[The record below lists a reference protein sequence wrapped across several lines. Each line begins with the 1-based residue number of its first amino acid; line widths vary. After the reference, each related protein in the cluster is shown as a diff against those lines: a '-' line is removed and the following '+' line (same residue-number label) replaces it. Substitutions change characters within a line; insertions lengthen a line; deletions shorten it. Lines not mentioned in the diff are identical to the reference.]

1 MKKVILLTFLSISSI
16 FAQSEPVNSE
26 HPVYSFLRRA
36 SVAGYIPY
44 YDGAILPKSKT
55 EIKKNLSELLNVKN
69 SLPVSLSEELSFYEE
84 MFLSQRDNKEFNFED
99 YTTSAE
105 PVHLFEYSGENY
117 FVTLD
122 PVLNLTAHGVGDDSY
137 SDKTAFYLRYGGY
150 ARFNYK
156 NWLSAYIIA
165 WNGNAYG
172 SREVNAVDKIVGQK
186 FTFRKTGLNHFDGSE
201 GGIFIEHDIFS
212 GSISRNRTEWGENFY
227 NKDKISGVSQ
237 FFDKISFEIKTE
249 LFTYNY
255 LHGWL
260 VTPQFITPGD
270 SISGDYKNRA
280 EKYSAQNRISVNL
293 SKRLNISVWQS
304 VVYANRGVDL
314 AYLNPFLFWESAQRS
329 LEDLDNSFIGLDV
342 RYKPVNGI
350 ELTGSMIFDDINFE
364 FLQPGKF
371 QKFNNRFSF
380 MGGLLYIPEFAG
392 RLTAGLTYYFVRPYT
407 FSHPG
412 KSENLAY
419 TNNSF
424 PLGIDIKP
432 NSEMLNLHL
441 DYQFTPRLRLSMDI
455 KHIRHG
461 ENIYDNSGNL
471 LQNHGGSFF
480 ISTNQFSSED
490 AWFLAGEFQNTTTV
504 EFLLFYTPGANTL
517 IKAGYVFNKSNFN
530 APVPENYFYTSL
542 NLLYF

>member
-1 MKKVILLTFLSISSI
+1 MKKVILLTFLFISSI

-36 SVAGYIPY
+36 SVAGFIPY
-44 YDGAILPKSKT
+44 YDDAILPKSKT
-55 EIKKNLSELLNVKN
+55 EIKKNLSELLNLKN
-69 SLPVSLSEELSFYEE
+69 TLPVSFIEELSFYEE
-84 MFLSQRDNKEFNFED
+84 MFLLESDNKGFNFID
-99 YTTSAE
+99 YLTSSK
-105 PVHLFEYSGENY
+105 PSHLFKHSEENY
-117 FVTLD
+117 SVTVD
-122 PVLNLTAHGVGDDSY
+122 PVLNLKAHGTGDDSY
-137 SDKTAFYLRYGGY
+137 SNKSALYLRYGGY

-156 NWLSAYIIA
+156 NWLSAWIIA

-172 SREVNAVDKIVGQK
+172 SREVNSIDNIVGQK
-186 FTFRKTGLNHFDGSE
+186 FTFRKTGLNHFDGTE
-201 GGIFIEHDIFS
+201 GGIFVEHEIFS
-212 GSISRNRTEWGENFY
+212 GSIARNRTEWGENFY
-227 NKDKISGVSQ
+227 NKDKISTVSQ
-237 FFDKISFEIKTE
+237 FFDKISFEIKTD

-270 SISGDYKNRA
+270 SISGDNKNRA
-280 EKYSAQNRISVNL
+280 EKYTAQNRISANL
-293 SKRLNISVWQS
+293 SKRLKLSFWQS

-342 RYKPVNGI
+342 RYKPFNGM
-350 ELTGSMIFDDINFE
+350 ELTGSLIFDDINFE

-371 QKFNNRFSF
+371 QKINNRFSF
-380 MGGLLYIPEFAG
+380 MGGLLYIPEFAN
-392 RLTAGLTYYFVRPYT
+392 RLTAGLTCYFVRPYT

-412 KSENLAY
+412 KGENLVY

-424 PLGIDIKP
+424 PLGINVKP
-432 NSEMLNLHL
+432 NSEMINLHL

-461 ENIYDNSGNL
+461 ENIYDNLGNL
-471 LQNHGGSFF
+471 LQNHGGSFY
-480 ISTNQFSSED
+480 ISTNQLSSED

-517 IKAGYVFNKSNFN
+517 IKAGYIFNKSNFN
-530 APVPENYFYTSL
+530 VPLPENYFYTSIS
-542 NLLYF
+542 LLYF